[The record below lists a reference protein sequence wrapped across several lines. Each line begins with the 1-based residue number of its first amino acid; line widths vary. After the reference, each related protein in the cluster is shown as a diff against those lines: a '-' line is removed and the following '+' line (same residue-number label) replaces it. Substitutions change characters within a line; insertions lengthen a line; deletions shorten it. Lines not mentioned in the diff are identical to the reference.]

1 MNNLVNQEIKRNVHS
16 GWNILG
22 FMGLQLIG
30 AIAFLL
36 LAIFITGVT
45 AVTAI
50 LWTIFALF
58 LLAIVFEAFGLHVNM
73 PNNAIIYNFFG
84 KYVGSTNKTGLLFVN
99 PLLIRDVISL
109 RLNNLTSDIIKVND
123 KIGNPIEIGAVAV
136 WHIGDTYKATYDV
149 ASYTKYIKVQFE
161 SAIRNL
167 ANEYTYDF
175 NETGE
180 KELTLRGNSNEIS
193 KILVNEL
200 QERVDKAGIII
211 DETRIAHI
219 AYAAEIAAVMLQRQQ
234 ASAIVD
240 ARKRIV
246 EGAVTIVQ
254 MAVDKLSANSD
265 TKITGDRKATMIAN
279 LMVVMC
285 SDRAATPI
293 IDASNK

>member
-1 MNNLVNQEIKRNVHS
+1 MDDLVKNETKKKVYS
-16 GWNILG
+16 GWVILG
-22 FMGLQLIG
+22 IMLLEVII

-36 LAIFITGVT
+36 LALFVGNSPAAIG
-45 AVTAI
+45 I
-50 LWTIFALF
+50 LWTLF
-58 LLAIVFEAFGLHVNM
+58 GLVLLATVFESFGIHVNM

-84 KYVGSTNKTGLLFVN
+84 KYAGTTDRTGLLFVN

-136 WHIGDTYKATYDV
+136 WHIGDTYKAVYDV
-149 ASYTKYIKVQFE
+149 VSYQKYIGVQFE

-180 KELTLRGNSNEIS
+180 KELTLRGNALEIS
-193 KILVNEL
+193 EILVKEL

-240 ARKRIV
+240 ARKTIV

-254 MAVDKLSANSD
+254 MAVDKLSKNSD
-265 TKITGDRKATMIAN
+265 TKISGERKAAMIAN

-293 IDASNK
+293 IDTSNK